1 MKYEKEKNRKGTDDG
16 KQIASFYG
24 RGENNR
30 KNNVREHNNAQK
42 W

>member
-1 MKYEKEKNRKGTDDG
+1 MKYEKERNRKGTDDG

-30 KNNVREHNNAQK
+30 KTI
-42 W
+42 